1 MHHTVLV
8 ITNLCTTIFQNNLQI
23 STLNLIYYN
32 DYKNLR
38 LYEKI
43 KTIKFINGKTIIFNL
58 DSVQLYQHNRINQ

>member
-8 ITNLCTTIFQNNLQI
+8 ITNLCTTIFKNNLQI

-43 KTIKFINGKTIIFNL
+43 KTIKFINEKTIIF
-58 DSVQLYQHNRINQ
+58 DINNIQFR

>member
-8 ITNLCTTIFQNNLQI
+8 ITNLFTTIFQNNLQM

-38 LYEKI
+38 LRE
-43 KTIKFINGKTIIFNL
+43 
-58 DSVQLYQHNRINQ
+58 NQNY